1 MAERTLVP
9 EHLCT
14 FCTFYTLCTPPL
26 PQADSG
32 KPLKQQTLNNDK
44 NIPIFVTG
52 GTGFV
57 GSYLLRYL
65 LRYGYRR
72 IRAVRRAESDLSLVA
87 EIKDRIQ
94 WVEGDILDPVFL
106 EEAMAGIR
114 QVYHCAAIVSF
125 DPRDRQRMMTVNV
138 EGTATVVNTALY
150 LGIEKLVH
158 VSSIAALGRTKQ
170 TIQIDEKAQWVRS
183 KYNSNYA
190 VSKYLSEQEVWR
202 GMAEGLNVAV
212 VNPGI
217 ILGSGRWEE
226 GPLKLFRLAW
236 RSFPFYTQGIT
247 GFVDVRDVARF
258 MVQLM
263 ESNVTSQ
270 RYILSAEDLS
280 YRQILQM
287 MAGQLETKPPSIAAT
302 PLMQQFIWRWEWL
315 RTRLFGGSPVITRE
329 TAHNARRRY
338 QFINEKSRADF
349 NFEYLPIR
357 QTIAEAGRQFKEA
370 AQNGFEPAV
379 LPLI

>member
-1 MAERTLVP
+1 MYLCACATLHPVYCLAGK
-9 EHLCT
+9 LCT
-14 FCTFYTLCTPPL
+14 CLN
-26 PQADSG
+26 QE
-32 KPLKQQTLNNDK
+32 TLNIDK
-44 NIPIFVTG
+44 DIPIFVTG

-65 LRYGYRR
+65 VHHGYRR
-72 IRAVRRAESDLSLVA
+72 LRAVRRTESDLSLVD
-87 EIKDRIQ
+87 EVKDRVE
-94 WVEGDILDPVFL
+94 WVTGDILDPVFL
-106 EEAMAGIR
+106 EEAMAGMQ

-125 DPRDRQRMMTVNV
+125 DPRDRQRMMAVNV
-138 EGTATVVNTALY
+138 EGTANVINTALF
-150 LGIEKLVH
+150 LGVEKLVH

-170 TIQIDEKAQWVRS
+170 ITEIDEKAQWVRS

-190 VSKYLSEQEVWR
+190 ISKYLSEQEVWR

-217 ILGSGRWEE
+217 ILGSGRWED
-226 GPLKLFRLAW
+226 GPLKLFKLAW

-258 MVQLM
+258 MIQLM
-263 ESNVTSQ
+263 ESDVHSE
-270 RYILSAEDLS
+270 RYILCAEDLS
-280 YRQILQM
+280 YYEILLM
-287 MAGQLETKPPSIAAT
+287 MAEDLEKKPPSIPAT

-315 RTRLFGGSPVITRE
+315 RTRLLGGSPIITRE

-338 QFINEKSRADF
+338 HFINEKSKADF
-349 NFEYLPIR
+349 DFEYLPIR
-357 QTIAEAGRQFKEA
+357 RTVAEAARQFKKA
-370 AQNGFEPAV
+370 AQNGFEPDV